1 MEETINRKQ
10 RIKVSLGTVPGA
22 SRAESGPH
30 KCFCMAANSMAQAKR
45 RLVRQNMVEYATTRE
60 ELEKKQS
67 EHRSRWLEKQGKDFE
82 A

>member
-1 MEETINRKQ
+1 
-10 RIKVSLGTVPGA
+10 
-22 SRAESGPH
+22 
-30 KCFCMAANSMAQAKR
+30 MAQAKR